1 MADGA
6 AEGVAQGEL
15 GGGADDAAAAAEKA
29 ARKEAKKLEKE
40 AKKREKEAK
49 KAANAAQRGKKQAV
63 ELDAGDA
70 LLQAGKY
77 GPAPLIQSV
86 AQTGRTWTPVGELG
100 EPTAG
105 QEVLCRGRVH
115 AVRAKGKSC
124 FLVLREAGCTVQV
137 TVFEEEGRVSRQML
151 KWVGALT
158 RESIVDVEGTIKVT
172 SEPVTGCTQAAV
184 EVAASA
190 VRLISKADLLPFEMA
205 DAERREGDDSGAH
218 VLQDMRLDNRF
229 LDLRTPA
236 NQAIFRIQS
245 AVCRLF
251 RECLSSKGFTEIHTP
266 KIIPGA
272 SEGGASVFHLDYM
285 GRPACLAQSPQLYK
299 QMAICSDFG
308 RVFEIG
314 PVFRAENSNTHRHL
328 CEFVGLDMEMEIK
341 EHYQEVLDVLGDL
354 FVYMFDG
361 LKNNSAAQLAAVN
374 DQYPFKP
381 LRYLRKTLQLTFPEG
396 IQMLRDAG
404 YDADPLGDLSTETE
418 RVLGQLVAEKYETDF
433 YILTRYPADARPFY
447 TMLEKDDPRY
457 TNSYDIFIRGEEIIS
472 GAQRI
477 HDPELLTQRA
487 IAKDIPPET
496 IKDYI
501 NGFRF
506 GAVPH
511 GGAGVGMERVV
522 MLYLGLNNIRK
533 SSMFPRDPNRLCP

>member
-1 MADGA
+1 MELAGGEGSAGA
-6 AEGVAQGEL
+6 G
-15 GGGADDAAAAAEKA
+15 DAAAAEAEKA
-29 ARKEAKKLEKE
+29 ARKEAKKREKE

-63 ELDAGDA
+63 ELDASDL

-77 GPAPLIQSV
+77 GPAPLIQSTE
-86 AQTGRTWTPVGELG
+86 QSGKTWTPVGELA
-100 EPTAG
+100 EPVFG

-115 AVRAKGKSC
+115 TVRSKGKSC
-124 FLVLREAGCTVQV
+124 FLVVREAGSTVQV
-137 TVFEEEGRVSRQML
+137 TVFEEEGKVSRGML
-151 KWVGALT
+151 KWVGSLT
-158 RESIVDVEGTIKVT
+158 RESIVDIEGTVKAT
-172 SEPVTGCTQAAV
+172 KEPVTGCTQETV
-184 EVAASA
+184 EISASA
-190 VRLISKADLLPFEMA
+190 VRLISKAELLPFEMS
-205 DAERREGDDSGAH
+205 DAERREGDESGAT

-251 RECLSSKGFTEIHTP
+251 RESLSSKNFTEIHTP

-272 SEGGASVFHLDYM
+272 SEGGSSVFKLDYM

-341 EHYQEVLDVLGDL
+341 EHYQEALDVLGDL

-361 LKNNSAAQLAAVN
+361 LKNGSAAHLEAVN
-374 DQYPFKP
+374 AQYPFRP

-433 YILTRYPADARPFY
+433 YILTRYPAEARPFY
-447 TMLEKDDPRY
+447 TMLEKEDPRY

-477 HDPELLTQRA
+477 HDPQLLTERA
-487 IAKDIPPET
+487 IAKDIPVET
-496 IKDYI
+496 IQDYI
-501 NGFRF
+501 NGFKF

-511 GGAGVGMERVV
+511 AGAGVGMERVV

-533 SSMFPRDPNRLCP
+533 SSMFPRDPSRLNP